1 MILGNKTSIPIDDH
15 EFLEFISSF
24 NEDEGYSKE
33 IPEVFL
39 YDLRRLDLL
48 VGRDLLPK
56 YKDYFQD
63 QVKGMIFT
71 TWHIDYDDNP
81 LYPKLRLSNSR
92 NNFLGA
98 PLLNG
103 RPVQAHSVGIGI
115 DERTT

>member
-1 MILGNKTSIPIDDH
+1 MILGNEYSVPVNGEE
-15 EFLEFISSF
+15 EFLEFLQSF
-24 NEDEGYSKE
+24 NEDEGYNKE
-33 IPEVFL
+33 IPSEFL

-56 YKDYFQD
+56 YKDYFKD
-63 QVKGMIFT
+63 QIKGMIFT
-71 TWHIDYDDNP
+71 TWHIDYDNP
-81 LYPKLRLSNSR
+81 LYPRLRLSSGR

-103 RPVQAHSVGIGI
+103 RPVRAHSIGIGI